1 MFFSVALTV
10 GMWGVVGWGR
20 KFYLGP
26 AEIASFSSRDLS
38 RGNKHDTFWHVASTR
53 CFYVLFLWAIAA
65 SHFLPLEI
73 YKTWGLLLS
82 SITFTVNS
90 HADNHFYKHFYLFQ
104 NIQYEIRFFIK
115 IDVKGFYIQIWF
127 KCETLLLF
135 FYNKTHSLLKKT
147 LYK

>member
-38 RGNKHDTFWHVASTR
+38 RGNKHYTFWHVASTR
-53 CFYVLFLWAIAA
+53 CFYVLFLWATAA

-73 YKTWGLLLS
+73 YKTLGLLLC

-90 HADNHFYKHFYLFQ
+90 HADNHFYKYIYLFQ
-104 NIQYEIRFFIK
+104 MLYSIK
-115 IDVKGFYIQIWF
+115 LVFLLKYKLRFYIF
-127 KCETLLLF
+127 KFDSNVKHNSYF
-135 FYNKTHSLLKKT
+135 F
-147 LYK
+147 

>member
-53 CFYVLFLWAIAA
+53 CFYVLFLWATAA

-73 YKTWGLLLS
+73 YKTLGLLLC

-90 HADNHFYKHFYLFQ
+90 HADNHFYKYIYLFQ
-104 NIQYEIRFFIK
+104 MLYSIK
-115 IDVKGFYIQIWF
+115 LVFLLKYKLRFYIF
-127 KCETLLLF
+127 KFDSNVKHNSYF
-135 FYNKTHSLLKKT
+135 F
-147 LYK
+147 